1 VPGRRIPEAG
11 RQAEQR
17 GLARTAGPDDRV
29 HAARPEL
36 ARQPDQRRDGRP
48 GVGERDVAE
57 HQRVARRA
65 IRGALR
71 AGTGLALQF
80 GELKDALGGRQGLTE
95 GRRRP
100 SQLLDWAEQQED
112 VHQDA
117 DQLRRRQLTGIHQD
131 HPGDQH
137 HQERG
142 REARRANSGERRLG
156 PDDSQAS
163 RP

>member
-1 VPGRRIPEAG
+1 MTSPNTSVSPAVPS
-11 RQAEQR
+11 
-17 GLARTAGPDDRV
+17 
-29 HAARPEL
+29 
-36 ARQPDQRRDGRP
+36 
-48 GVGERDVAE
+48 GEHCEPAPR
-57 HQRVARRA
+57 
-65 IRGALR
+65 
-71 AGTGLALQF
+71 LALQF

-117 DQLRRRQLTGIHQD
+117 DQLRRRQLTGIHGD

-142 REARRANSGERRLG
+142 REARRANGET
-156 PDDSQAS
+156 A
-163 RP
+163 